1 MASAGPRAI
10 ASAPMEPQMTRQ
22 TSRPRSALPLL
33 LSALAL
39 LAACGLGEGKGP
51 TVLAASSL
59 QGPLDEAA
67 DAWVKAG
74 HARPVLSYAGTPTLA
89 RQVEAGAPADLVVT
103 ADGQWMDEL
112 ARRDRIEPD
121 SQAVL
126 ATNTLVLIQPSSA
139 PSSPASEAAMRRTLE
154 GSGRIAMADPDSV
167 PAGRYGKAAITSLG
181 QWPTVASRVVPTDN
195 VRAALALVERG
206 AAPLGVVY
214 ATDARASAKVRVLWH
229 FEAGTHPLIVYPLA
243 RVRGSRGGAADDFRR
258 FLLGPPGQRILA
270 RHGFGPP
277 PS

>member
-1 MASAGPRAI
+1 MA
-10 ASAPMEPQMTRQ
+10 
-22 TSRPRSALPLL
+22 LL
-33 LSALAL
+33 LISG
-39 LAACGLGEGKGP
+39 CSSDPTKGP
-51 TVLAASSL
+51 VILAASSL

-67 DAWVKAG
+67 DAWADAG
-74 HARPVLSYAGTPTLA
+74 HARPILSYAGTPVIA
-89 RQVEAGAPADLVVT
+89 RQVEAGAPADLIVT
-103 ADGQWMDEL
+103 ADTQWMDEL
-112 ARRDRIEPD
+112 DRRGRIEPGSRAD
-121 SQAVL
+121 L

-139 PSSPASEAAMRRTLE
+139 PNEPISEIATRRALAS
-154 GSGRIAMADPDSV
+154 GVPVSMADPDGV

-181 QWPTVASRVVPTDN
+181 LWPSVASHVVPTEN

-214 ATDARASAKVRVLWH
+214 ATDARASAKVRVVWH
-229 FEAGTHPLIVYPLA
+229 FDAGTHPLIVYPMA
-243 RVRGSRGGAADDFRR
+243 RVRGSSGDTANGFRA

>member
-1 MASAGPRAI
+1 MV
-10 ASAPMEPQMTRQ
+10 
-22 TSRPRSALPLL
+22 RSTTLLQWLTAVALL
-33 LSALAL
+33 LITGCSSEPAN
-39 LAACGLGEGKGP
+39 GP

-74 HARPVLSYAGTPTLA
+74 HARPILSYAGTPTIA
-89 RQVEAGAPADLVVT
+89 RQVEAGAPADLIAT
-103 ADGQWMDEL
+103 ADTQWMDEL
-112 ARRDRIEPD
+112 ARRERIEPD
-121 SQAVL
+121 SRADL
-126 ATNTLVLIQPSSA
+126 ATNTLVLIQPSSTPPQPTSGLA
-139 PSSPASEAAMRRTLE
+139 TRQALTGA
-154 GSGRIAMADPDSV
+154 GRIAMADPDNV

-181 QWPTVASRVVPTDN
+181 LWPTVAPHVVPTEN

-206 AAPLGVVY
+206 AAPLGIVY
-214 ATDARASAKVRVLWH
+214 ATDARASTKVRVVWH
-229 FEAGTHPLIVYPLA
+229 FDAGTHPLVVYPLA
-243 RVRGSRGGAADDFRR
+243 RVRGSRDDMADEFRR